1 MKIFGS
7 ISELVDLAFRLAGGK
22 QVRLLSKTQTATDDV
37 IIARIPDVAA
47 TGSDQEILLEKA
59 TQTILNKTL
68 TSPVINGGTIN
79 SAVIG
84 GSIPDAGT
92 FTDIGG
98 STLDISGLASVNS
111 FQVDGFSTAGI
122 LHNDANGD
130 VSSSLIVDADVDDE
144 AQITLDKL
152 QDVLS
157 NQLLIGDGAGDIA
170 AVSVKAGSDISFSY
184 DAGEVDVQINAGS
197 VGNSELAEDVL
208 RSKLAPGTAYRI
220 LANDGSGEISENA
233 ALTPDELVVTDVN
246 GQLTTVSGVDS
257 TELSYLNGLTSNV
270 QDQIDA
276 KEDTIIGAASTIT
289 GDNLTINRALI
300 SNGSGKVAVSAVT
313 STELGYL
320 DGVSSNIQSQLN
332 AKVDENAAITPGTF
346 PKITFDAKGLVTS
359 GSILSASDMPSG
371 IDSARIANGSVS
383 NTEFQYL
390 NGVTSS
396 IQTQLNGKVD
406 ENASITPGT
415 FPKISY
421 DAKGLVTSGSA
432 LSASDMPS
440 AINAAKI
447 STGVVSN
454 TEFNY
459 LNGVT
464 SAIQTQ
470 LDGKLSSADAVTIS
484 DSQTIT
490 GAKIFREDVSIENG
504 KKLKFYE
511 PDGNG
516 NSFISF
522 RTAGIL
528 ASTEYV
534 LPSSDGVAGNV
545 LGTDGAGNLQWQ
557 GAGALPDTVANQA
570 LVIGQTGDTYGTFNK
585 GANNEV
591 LTVNGSGNLEYVFLT
606 NDNISGSAGIS
617 YSKLSLSNSIVNAD
631 IASAAAIS
639 GTKISPNFGAQNIV
653 TTGSI
658 SAANGTIS
666 GTLDVRG
673 AIDLADNDILRFGSG
688 DDAEFFHNGTNLYL
702 DLNVGDF
709 IIRDGTTNRFTFDD
723 AGSFTATGNIVAQGR
738 MTADQIT
745 LGEQGDATNEAVRA
759 DRTISSGDGLSGGG
773 NLTANRTLS
782 VDSTVARTNAAETF
796 SSSVTAASFSGNG
809 SSLTNLNAS
818 NLSSGTVPS
827 ARLPEATSSAL
838 GAVYRLGAQTKLTE
852 TTSNTIAITK
862 TGWYYCT
869 VSGYI
874 DYYNSGTVR
883 AASLRFTVDGSVPS
897 SSPQA
902 NYNSTIGGSTN
913 WASPYLSGPM
923 YLESG
928 QSLSFSASSLGS
940 FRNFVLTAIP
950 MN

>member
-37 IIARIPDVAA
+37 IVARIPDVAA

-68 TSPVINGGTIN
+68 TSPLINGGTIN

-84 GSIPDAGT
+84 GSVPAAGS
-92 FTDIGG
+92 FTDIVG
-98 STLDISGLASVNS
+98 SSLDVSGSASVNS
-111 FQVDGFSTAGI
+111 FQIDGFSTAGI

-170 AVSVKAGSDISFSY
+170 AVSVKAGSDVSFSY
-184 DAGEVDVQINAGS
+184 DAGEVDVQINSGS

-276 KEDTIIGAASTIT
+276 KEDSIIGGASTIT
-289 GDNLTINRALI
+289 QDNLTINRALL
-300 SNGSGKVAVSAVT
+300 SDGSGKVAVSDVT

-320 DGVSSNIQSQLN
+320 DGVSSSIQSQLDG
-332 AKVDENAAITPGTF
+332 KVDENAA
-346 PKITFDAKGLVTS
+346 
-359 GSILSASDMPSG
+359 
-371 IDSARIANGSVS
+371 
-383 NTEFQYL
+383 
-390 NGVTSS
+390 
-396 IQTQLNGKVD
+396 
-406 ENASITPGT
+406 ITPGT

-440 AINAAKI
+440 AIDAAKI

-470 LDGKLSSADAVTIS
+470 LDGKLESADAVTIS
-484 DSQTIT
+484 ASQTIT
-490 GAKIFREDVSIENG
+490 GAKTFTSDVSIEDG

-511 PDGNG
+511 PNANG
-516 NSFISF
+516 ENFISF
-522 RTAGIL
+522 RTAGIS
-528 ASTEYV
+528 ANTEYV

-557 GAGALPDTVANQA
+557 GAGALPDTVADQA
-570 LVIGQTGDTYGTFNK
+570 LVIGQTGNTYGTFNK

-591 LTVNGSGNLEYVFLT
+591 LTVNSSGNLEYVFLT
-606 NDNISGSAGIS
+606 NANISSSAGIN

-631 IASAAAIS
+631 IASAAAIA

-653 TTGSI
+653 TTGSVTAG
-658 SAANGTIS
+658 SVA
-666 GTLDVRG
+666 
-673 AIDLADNDILRFGSG
+673 LADNDILKYGSG
-688 DDAEFFHNGTNLYL
+688 VDSEMFHNGTDLYL

-709 IIRDGTTNRFTFDD
+709 IIRDGTTIRYTF
-723 AGSFTATGNIVAQGR
+723 GSGGTFTATGNIVAQGR

-745 LGEQGDATNEAVRA
+745 LGEQGDATTEAVRA

-782 VDSTVARTNAAETF
+782 VDSTVARTNVAETF
-796 SSSVTAASFSGNG
+796 SSSVTAASFSGSG

-827 ARLPEATSSAL
+827 ARLPIADETSPGAMEIVEYITTDPTGLITGADNPDNFKLILRKINDKMVYGFL
-838 GAVYRLGAQTKLTE
+838 GGIFQKQGAGSNISFE
-852 TTSNTIAITK
+852 FPADFRPTSYKYNNQIWIAIANTYE
-862 TGWYYCT
+862 TGVLIVQGNGCT
-869 VSGYI
+869 IYRTNLSSISDNILVSVGL
-874 DYYNSGTVR
+874 NQASG
-883 AASLRFTVDGSVPS
+883 
-897 SSPQA
+897 
-902 NYNSTIGGSTN
+902 GGV
-913 WASPYLSGPM
+913 
-923 YLESG
+923 
-928 QSLSFSASSLGS
+928 SFFYFLD
-940 FRNFVLTAIP
+940 
-950 MN
+950 